1 MHMHMCMHMHMP
13 HAPCPMPHAQ
23 ALAQE
28 VDKVNTELQ
37 SRFGCY
43 FQNRVTHLVIPS
55 ELPSKPWVWDTQG
68 QCKGITRRG
77 DRCKVHTSSKCTPT
91 PNP

>member
-1 MHMHMCMHMHMP
+1 MP
-13 HAPCPMPHAQ
+13 HAPCPIAQ

-55 ELPSKPWVWDTQG
+55 ELRSEPRVWDTQG

>member
-1 MHMHMCMHMHMP
+1 MP
-13 HAPCPMPHAQ
+13 HAPCPIAQ

-43 FQNRVTHLVIPS
+43 FQNRVTHLASEIMPFRTGSCMIPS

-68 QCKGITRRG
+68 QCKGITRQG
-77 DRCKVHTSSKCTPT
+77 DRCKVHTSSKCTPI
-91 PNP
+91 PDP

>member
-1 MHMHMCMHMHMP
+1 MHMHMHMP
-13 HAPCPMPHAQ
+13 HAPCPMPNAQ

-37 SRFGCY
+37 SRFGCF

-68 QCKGITRRG
+68 QCKGITRQG
-77 DRCKVHTSSKCTPT
+77 DRCKVHTSSKCTPI
-91 PNP
+91 PDP